1 MSPHHIHQNT
11 MIPVTNNRSGSSNRN
26 SISSPTITPPPVTPS
41 SVSSLLVNVTTAH
54 DSQRLLKI
62 RRFLGALV
70 QFGQDTNPDVGDR
83 LRSLVLSLA
92 VNYKLNICI
101 FNTHF
106 NASAEWWLIN

>member
-11 MIPVTNNRSGSSNRN
+11 MIPVPNNRSGSSHRN
-26 SISSPTITPPPVTPS
+26 SISSPTITPPPVTPA
-41 SVSSLLVNVTTAH
+41 SVSSLVNVTH

-92 VNYKLNICI
+92 VNYK
-101 FNTHF
+101 
-106 NASAEWWLIN
+106 